1 MGINKMRQIWIR
13 EVRYYKYVV
22 FLCMIL
28 ILCGVI
34 LLNEYHKQ
42 ENNIGTIINVIFI
55 KNVSYIIP
63 VYKVRQQE
71 NIYNVYDTCVI
82 SNVSKCTNNINVE
95 KIINMN
101 VYFEQFNGLYIVFQR
116 NHLPLYFASFAM
128 TFSLLMMLVISYAYF
143 DFSRLRRKEY
153 KTWSVQKKYDLD
165 IENGEHQ
172 SFIYY

>member
-1 MGINKMRQIWIR
+1 MRQIWIR
-13 EVRYYKYVV
+13 EVRYYKYII

-28 ILCGVI
+28 ILCGVM
-34 LLNEYHKQ
+34 LLNEYQKQ

-55 KNVSYIIP
+55 KNVTYIIP
-63 VYKVRQQE
+63 VYKVRQRQ
-71 NIYNVYDTCVI
+71 NIYNVYDRCVI
-82 SNVSKCTNNINVE
+82 SNVSKCSNNIDIE

-128 TFSLLMMLVISYAYF
+128 TFSLLLLVLISYAYF
-143 DFSRLRRKEY
+143 DYSRLRKKEY
-153 KTWSVQKKYDLD
+153 KTWSAQKKYDID
-165 IENGEHQ
+165 IENGEYT